1 MRTLIKN
8 AKAERYKMLGT
19 KTRLQ
24 SFIQEFQHFTNGSM
38 RSNRLPN
45 YQRIRM
51 TEWLSE
57 THLGPSTV
65 KRAAMQRAAWLGP
78 QSSKVVRKI
87 SGKNSVTVE
96 SQAQTGKEVIY
107 DKGHGVLVDLW
118 DWLHKGWSIGKVY
131 KYMKDKGSQ
140 VLSVRERSYIEK
152 KKKKTRM
159 NSGYWFG
166 IRGIEYYCELRIF
179 NIRVSRW

>member
-1 MRTLIKN
+1 MGAWDQTDYQI
-8 AKAERYKMLGT
+8 T
-19 KTRLQ
+19 KESGWQ
-24 SFIQEFQHFTNGSM
+24 NGWV
-38 RSNRLPN
+38 RPIWAQVRWRGQP
-45 YQRIRM
+45 RK
-51 TEWLSE
+51 
-57 THLGPSTV
+57 G
-65 KRAAMQRAAWLGP
+65 AAWLGS

-107 DKGHGVLVDLW
+107 DKGHGVLMDLW

-131 KYMKDKGSQ
+131 KSMKDKGSQ
-140 VLSVRERSYIEK
+140 VLSVRERSYIE